1 MADVYLVSGD
11 LSVQFTRA
19 FRDWLDAGNARVD
32 GVRVES
38 GKFLETRSAYQDF
51 LARTW
56 GNQNDVLERHVER
69 VLDRVRGQGW
79 EGLDINRLVIVPTYS
94 THALME
100 GRVEQVYIGGADV
113 GRLEWHYA
121 VTCLCGDAVKY
132 FFDEAPVIEQLEDCD
147 VVFEQSHI
155 RPSNIADK
163 KAAEDAKT
171 NPMNAD
177 VQEKVVF
184 YGAELTKPE
193 RQGDREVITR
203 ARQWSS
209 KSLSFPDLDGAGHL
223 DDNSTPDGSQ
233 SVSAPIRQEGHS
245 MFDELPDP
253 VDPKETQR
261 KNDEAE
267 AEKEQR
273 IITEAMLTGLRVSAI
288 AQDYGYDRYAAEQLE
303 RNAKGEIARRE
314 AEQADELREL
324 NQKVA
329 KGTDLSDVID
339 QFMAS
344 GGFKEP
350 KEEGDPF
357 SAREG
362 WCSADNPC
370 SDCERDDNPPEA
382 VSPVPD
388 PLTTTES
395 RAYTRFRGS
404 HFRGDKDP
412 TTTPCNVCGI
422 KHGNGWW
429 KVDAIRVLA
438 KDSEGL

>member
-56 GNQNDVLERHVER
+56 GNQNDMRERHVER

-132 FFDEAPVIEQLEDCD
+132 FFAEEPVIEQLEDCD
-147 VVFEQSHI
+147 VVFEQTHI
-155 RPSNIADK
+155 RPSNFADK

-184 YGAELTKPE
+184 YGAELTPPE
-193 RQGDREVITR
+193 RQEDGDTLRR
-203 ARQWSS
+203 AVRSRSYSS
-209 KSLSFPDLDGAGHL
+209 TLLPPFPDLDGSDHL
-223 DDNSTPDGSQ
+223 ADNSTPDGSQ

-273 IITEAMLTGLRVSAI
+273 VIAEAMATGRRVSAV
-288 AQDYGYDRYAAEQLE
+288 AQDYGYKQADAEQLE
-303 RNAKGEIARRE
+303 RNAIGEIVRRGLQE
-314 AEQADELREL
+314 WPGEQAQPRRCHHRHDRVRQRGRGLHRRGQGGHPPGESPAGRTRVAGADE
-324 NQKVA
+324 Q
-329 KGTDLSDVID
+329 
-339 QFMAS
+339 
-344 GGFKEP
+344 
-350 KEEGDPF
+350 DP
-357 SAREG
+357 SAE
-362 WCSADNPC
+362 
-370 SDCERDDNPPEA
+370 
-382 VSPVPD
+382 
-388 PLTTTES
+388 
-395 RAYTRFRGS
+395 
-404 HFRGDKDP
+404 
-412 TTTPCNVCGI
+412 
-422 KHGNGWW
+422 
-429 KVDAIRVLA
+429 
-438 KDSEGL
+438 